1 MALEIMLSQSF
12 LLLLLPLLTHP
23 LSNSNFTISLWQVSM
38 ALIRAVP
45 PFTDW
50 ASILAPMS
58 KSIFTISSWGRGG
71 MEGEE
76 EEEEEEGGSLHSYI
90 SVYSLTCP

>member
-1 MALEIMLSQSF
+1 MVALEIMLSQSF

-71 MEGEE
+71 WRVRRRRRRGDP
-76 EEEEEEGGSLHSYI
+76 YI
-90 SVYSLTCP
+90 LTSVCTV